1 MSRLHS
7 ATPPPTLSV
16 LDRLLDDDPSFQ
28 QDESQ
33 LDYSS
38 GLEKHRRAVLRD
50 LQWLLNARMAT
61 RPDWSSGRRKK
72 NADAVQETVLRFG
85 LPDITTLDLKSE
97 QQREH
102 LRGCLRDTIE
112 RFEPR
117 LDFVSVSINADA
129 ADGGRTNF
137 KVTAR
142 LKVDPEPLKLTF
154 DATVLWKNRSVEVNS
169 S

>member
-16 LDRLLDDDPSFQ
+16 LDRLLDDDPSDQ
-28 QDESQ
+28 RDEAQ
-33 LDYSS
+33 LDYAS

-50 LQWLLNARMAT
+50 LQWLLNARIAS
-61 RPDWSSGRRKK
+61 RPDWASGRRKR
-72 NADAVQETVLRFG
+72 NADAVQDTVLRLG

-102 LRGCLRDTIE
+102 LRGCIRDTIE

-117 LDFVSVSINADA
+117 LDFVSVSINT
-129 ADGGRTNF
+129 DGGDRGRTNF

-154 DATVLWKNRSVEVNS
+154 DATVVWKNRTVEVNTQ
-169 S
+169 